1 MMKTKKIPMRMCLG
15 CGEMKPKRELI
26 RVVKS
31 KEGDISL
38 DLTGKKSGRGAYIC
52 KSVECF
58 EKARKARKF
67 ERSFSLGKMNNK
79 IGLVTMCRK
88 AGKLVMGMDMVKD
101 ACNTGKACAVFAAT
115 DFSPKSLKEIKFN
128 CYKNGIKLYSL
139 GMTMDDIHFGLGKRT
154 GVIAICEGGFAKA
167 CAKGLEEI
175 PIDENEFY
183 SI

>member
-1 MMKTKKIPMRMCLG
+1 MMKTKKIPRRMCLG

-67 ERSFSLGKMNNK
+67 ERSFSCM
-79 IGLVTMCRK
+79 I
-88 AGKLVMGMDMVKD
+88 
-101 ACNTGKACAVFAAT
+101 
-115 DFSPKSLKEIKFN
+115 SE
-128 CYKNGIKLYSL
+128 
-139 GMTMDDIHFGLGKRT
+139 DIYNSM
-154 GVIAICEGGFAKA
+154 EGE
-167 CAKGLEEI
+167 LR
-175 PIDENEFY
+175 ENE
-183 SI
+183 

>member
-67 ERSFSLGKMNNK
+67 ERSFSCM
-79 IGLVTMCRK
+79 I
-88 AGKLVMGMDMVKD
+88 
-101 ACNTGKACAVFAAT
+101 
-115 DFSPKSLKEIKFN
+115 SE
-128 CYKNGIKLYSL
+128 
-139 GMTMDDIHFGLGKRT
+139 
-154 GVIAICEGGFAKA
+154 VIYNSMEGE
-167 CAKGLEEI
+167 LR
-175 PIDENEFY
+175 ENE
-183 SI
+183 

>member
-31 KEGDISL
+31 KDGDISL

-67 ERSFSLGKMNNK
+67 ERSFSCM
-79 IGLVTMCRK
+79 I
-88 AGKLVMGMDMVKD
+88 
-101 ACNTGKACAVFAAT
+101 
-115 DFSPKSLKEIKFN
+115 SE
-128 CYKNGIKLYSL
+128 
-139 GMTMDDIHFGLGKRT
+139 DIYNSM
-154 GVIAICEGGFAKA
+154 EGE
-167 CAKGLEEI
+167 LR
-175 PIDENEFY
+175 ENE
-183 SI
+183 

>member
-52 KSVECF
+52 KSVEFF

-67 ERSFSLGKMNNK
+67 ERSFSCM
-79 IGLVTMCRK
+79 I
-88 AGKLVMGMDMVKD
+88 
-101 ACNTGKACAVFAAT
+101 
-115 DFSPKSLKEIKFN
+115 SE
-128 CYKNGIKLYSL
+128 
-139 GMTMDDIHFGLGKRT
+139 DIYNSM
-154 GVIAICEGGFAKA
+154 EGE
-167 CAKGLEEI
+167 LR
-175 PIDENEFY
+175 ENE
-183 SI
+183 

>member
-58 EKARKARKF
+58 VKARKARKF
-67 ERSFSLGKMNNK
+67 ERSFSCM
-79 IGLVTMCRK
+79 I
-88 AGKLVMGMDMVKD
+88 
-101 ACNTGKACAVFAAT
+101 
-115 DFSPKSLKEIKFN
+115 SE
-128 CYKNGIKLYSL
+128 
-139 GMTMDDIHFGLGKRT
+139 DIYNSM
-154 GVIAICEGGFAKA
+154 EGE
-167 CAKGLEEI
+167 LR
-175 PIDENEFY
+175 ENE
-183 SI
+183 

>member
-67 ERSFSLGKMNNK
+67 ERSFSCM
-79 IGLVTMCRK
+79 I
-88 AGKLVMGMDMVKD
+88 
-101 ACNTGKACAVFAAT
+101 
-115 DFSPKSLKEIKFN
+115 SE
-128 CYKNGIKLYSL
+128 
-139 GMTMDDIHFGLGKRT
+139 DIYNS
-154 GVIAICEGGFAKA
+154 VEGE
-167 CAKGLEEI
+167 LR
-175 PIDENEFY
+175 ENE
-183 SI
+183 

>member
-67 ERSFSLGKMNNK
+67 ERSFSCM
-79 IGLVTMCRK
+79 I
-88 AGKLVMGMDMVKD
+88 
-101 ACNTGKACAVFAAT
+101 
-115 DFSPKSLKEIKFN
+115 SE
-128 CYKNGIKLYSL
+128 
-139 GMTMDDIHFGLGKRT
+139 DIYNSM
-154 GVIAICEGGFAKA
+154 EGE
-167 CAKGLEEI
+167 LRE
-175 PIDENEFY
+175 DE
-183 SI
+183 